1 MWPWLW
7 NFIGRQVKF
16 NAFLLPNEH
25 PERIWSY
32 LVRQFEAEL
41 AKIGHFQI
49 SKSIFEAKYDSI
61 FLKPKFLFEYQI
73 RRTTFIESIY
83 FFNHSSKTLISK
95 NVPYFCQL
103 CLKLSYKIQ
112 KNPFRMFIR
121 VQKCITLHLHPIKIS
136 QPRSH
141 YYSVGVCDWRAAAV
155 HMTHIQFLRVFPRIT
170 KVHKK
175 WPKRVSNFYAQWQ
188 Q

>member
-1 MWPWLW
+1 MIVAYCTLVWTQLW

-16 NAFLLPNEH
+16 NAFLHPNEH
-25 PERIWSY
+25 PERICSY

-73 RRTTFIESIY
+73 RRTTFIKSIY
-83 FFNHSSKTLISK
+83 FLNHSCKTLFCK
-95 NVPYFCQL
+95 NVPNFCQL
-103 CLKLSYKIQ
+103 RLKLSYKIQ

-121 VQKCITLHLHPIKIS
+121 VQKCIEFHLPPYEIP
-136 QPRSH
+136 QPCSH
-141 YYSVGVCDWRAAAV
+141 
-155 HMTHIQFLRVFPRIT
+155 
-170 KVHKK
+170 
-175 WPKRVSNFYAQWQ
+175 
-188 Q
+188 